1 MSQALF
7 ALSTWLHAAATV
19 VLIGHYLLL
28 ALIYLPVLA
37 HEKGGGVVLSAI
49 SRRSRAWLYAS
60 LLVFAVTGVHLTVA
74 DANYL
79 SLGNFGNPWSIL
91 MLVKHVLVLA
101 MIALGIWFNA
111 VLRVGP
117 AMSSD
122 VRGKQAIAS
131 FSLYARLMAG
141 IGLIVLLLTAIAQF
155 A

>member
-1 MSQALF
+1 MNAPLHPAS
-7 ALSTWLHAAATV
+7 STRPPRPLPAIISAIAYAFSGFFIVSVNFTMVIAAA
-19 VLIGHYLLL
+19 
-28 ALIYLPVLA
+28 
-37 HEKGGGVVLSAI
+37 
-49 SRRSRAWLYAS
+49 AWL
-60 LLVFAVTGVHLTVA
+60 
-74 DANYL
+74 
-79 SLGNFGNPWSIL
+79 P
-91 MLVKHVLVLA
+91 LVLA